1 MLSLEVYDVVLSGI
15 FFFSKNSVKS
25 VFLTIKSC
33 CGAERANCDVVV
45 LFCRVKTIFALFIES
60 FSWFLYMSLIGRTAS
75 VNIAAG
81 DLMNVQSVFEKWC
94 EVLVVK
100 AVALYDFFC
109 GRNAFDA
116 YFSFVFDFVSEEYGD
131 S

>member
-60 FSWFLYMSLIGRTAS
+60 FSWFLYMSLIGRIAS

-81 DLMNVQSVFEKWC
+81 DLMNVQSVFLRSGVRFWLLKLLHC
-94 EVLVVK
+94 MT
-100 AVALYDFFC
+100 
-109 GRNAFDA
+109 
-116 YFSFVFDFVSEEYGD
+116 SFVAAMRLMPISLL
-131 S
+131 